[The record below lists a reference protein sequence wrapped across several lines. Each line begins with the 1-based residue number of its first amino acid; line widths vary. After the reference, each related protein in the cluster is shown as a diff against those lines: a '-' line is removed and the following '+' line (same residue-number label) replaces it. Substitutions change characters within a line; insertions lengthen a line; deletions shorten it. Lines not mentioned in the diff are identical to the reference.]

1 LFAVIAAA
9 AIVGVLFRWVCLA
22 VFGTK
27 VGFVVSAAAAGALL
41 VCLSAFVGFL
51 RKPQRR

>member
-1 LFAVIAAA
+1 LAFNLFAVIAAA
-9 AIVGVLFRWVCLA
+9 AIAAVLFRWVCLA

-27 VGFVVSAAAAGALL
+27 VGLMVSAAAAGALL

-51 RKPQRR
+51 